1 MSLTVGRPA
10 RFKLRVTLVIALA
23 VFAQE
28 SVWNFYD
35 AQVPA
40 LLREHL
46 TSAALIGL
54 LMGLDNVVGVFVQPW
69 IGNRSDRTRTA
80 SAAACHTCSSG
91 HPSPRSR
98 SSRSRGQAPYPH

>member
-1 MSLTVGRPA
+1 MSLTVERPA
-10 RFKLRVTLVIALA
+10 RFNLRVTLVIALA

-40 LLREHL
+40 LLREHV

-54 LMGLDNVVGVFVQPW
+54 LMGLDNVVGVFVQPTTSTPS
-69 IGNRSDRTRTA
+69 IKTA
-80 SAAACHTCSSG
+80 SGAFKVHSKPAFPGFAA
-91 HPSPRSR
+91 
-98 SSRSRGQAPYPH
+98 QL